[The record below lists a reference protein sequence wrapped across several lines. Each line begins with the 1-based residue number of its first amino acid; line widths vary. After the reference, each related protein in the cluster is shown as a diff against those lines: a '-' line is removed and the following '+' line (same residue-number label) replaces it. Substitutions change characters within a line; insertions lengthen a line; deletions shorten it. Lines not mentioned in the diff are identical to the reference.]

1 MKISFMKKYL
11 IIAFGFFMPLLSFAQ
26 ASKIHSIDSTNA
38 TSLVTTIAKFIN
50 YWVIPIM
57 VLVALAYFI
66 AGVVMYIGE
75 NEDTKRKEKKQ
86 KMFWGL
92 VGLFVMLSVWSL
104 VFVIANTFN
113 ISTNTGSQVNDS
125 GQVTKSSNFYQSLE
139 SQN

>member
-1 MKISFMKKYL
+1 
-11 IIAFGFFMPLLSFAQ
+11 MPLLSFAQ
-26 ASKIHSIDSTNA
+26 ASKISSIDSSSATN
-38 TSLVTTIAKFIN
+38 LVTSIAKFIN

-113 ISTNTGSQVNDS
+113 ISTNTGSQVNDA
-125 GQVTKSSNFYQSLE
+125 GQVTKSSDFFAPLEEQS
-139 SQN
+139 